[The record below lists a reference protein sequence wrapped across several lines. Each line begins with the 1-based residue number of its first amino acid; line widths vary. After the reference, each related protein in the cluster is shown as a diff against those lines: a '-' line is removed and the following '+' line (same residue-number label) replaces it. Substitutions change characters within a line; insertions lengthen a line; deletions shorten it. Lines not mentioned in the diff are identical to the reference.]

1 MEGCQ
6 GLAACMRGVWKRLGG
21 RDVLRG
27 VMLSVEKGS
36 VHVVA
41 GLNGSGKTTSMRV
54 LLGLYKPDKGVVR
67 LLGRDPRGPG
77 RGELMRRVG
86 YVPED
91 AQPYER
97 LTGLENLL
105 FYARLYAGSEEEA
118 WRLVEEAAKITGLD
132 WDVLERQRAG
142 SYSKG
147 MKRRLLLAAALM
159 HSPEILVADEPL
171 SGLDAISAFNIRRL
185 IKGLAGRGSTFII
198 TTHDLRV
205 AEELADRV
213 TFIHAGRTVF
223 EGTLREALNAFS
235 ADTLEEAFVRAVG
248 SGKG

>member
-1 MEGCQ
+1 MEECWN
-6 GLAACMRGVWKRLGG
+6 LAACMRGVWKRLGG

-27 VMLSVEKGS
+27 VRLSVERGS

-54 LLGLYKPDKGVVR
+54 LLGLYKPDRGLVR
-67 LLGRDPRGPG
+67 LLGRDPRGPE
-77 RGELMRRVG
+77 RGELMRRIG

-105 FYARLYAGSEEEA
+105 FYARLYADGEEEA
-118 WRLVEEAAKITGLD
+118 WRLVEKAASITGLD
-132 WDVLERQRAG
+132 WEVLERQRAG
-142 SYSKG
+142 SYSNG
-147 MKRRLLLAAALM
+147 MKRRLLIAAALM
-159 HSPEILVADEPL
+159 HSPELLIADEPL
-171 SGLDAISAFNIRRL
+171 SGLDAISAFNIKRL
-185 IKGLAGRGSTFII
+185 IRKLAGGGSTFII

-213 TFIHAGRTVF
+213 TFIHAGKTIF
-223 EGTLREALNAFS
+223 EGTIREALDAFS
-235 ADTLEEAFVRAVG
+235 ADTLEEAFVRAVSDG
-248 SGKG
+248 RS